1 MEFPRQEHWSD
12 PIPFSR
18 RSFRHRDRTPVS
30 CIAGRFFTIW
40 ATRGGIEKIEILDL
54 LLSKLSFIAL
64 LPGLSLPLRD
74 QGLARLVA
82 TVIAGEDTPAPLP
95 LTALVLVD
103 LDSTLSQP
111 LSPTPWLPPCSWGS
125 AEPHWHNPCY
135 WSSLCGEAL
144 RKLELAFCKSRAF
157 FLSFPLWLLSS
168 WRSSLRLSWPKKKQN
183 IVQTRLSGRNK
194 MLLPTIR
201 RRLIT
206 KS

>member
-1 MEFPRQEHWSD
+1 MISKYVIITNSEQYQASLIIQLVKNPPAMQEIRVW
-12 PIPFSR
+12 FL
-18 RSFRHRDRTPVS
+18 VW
-30 CIAGRFFTIW
+30 GRYPG
-40 ATRGGIEKIEILDL
+40 GGICYPLQYSWASL
-54 LLSKLSFIAL
+54 LAQMM
-64 LPGLSLPLRD
+64 PLRD
-74 QGLARLVA
+74 QGLARLVPA
-82 TVIAGEDTPAPLP
+82 VIAGEDTPAPFP
-95 LTALVLVD
+95 LTALVLVE

-111 LSPTPWLPPCSWGS
+111 LSPTPWPPPCSWGS
-125 AEPHWHNPCY
+125 AEPRWHDPCY

-168 WRSSLRLSWPKKKQN
+168 WRSSQRLSWPKRKQN